1 MSAVTFERPASR
13 RAPRPFLP
21 LVSADLLKL
30 RKRRGLVATV
40 TAMTVGASI
49 VTYGVLAI
57 LHAVNPAHHGPA
69 GGTVNLGHGMF
80 VLTLLGSVAATIVG
94 ASAGASDLGAGVF
107 RELVVTGRSRAAL
120 FASRIPG
127 GLAFLLPLVAAGY
140 ALAAVAAVV
149 FAGTLPVP
157 TTTLLVES
165 GLWLV
170 GSAALFYVL
179 AVGVASAIGSRT
191 QTVGILLAFR
201 LAVAPILAS
210 IGALGVGRELLPNTA
225 LLHFA
230 PAAVQRFLTQ
240 GPDIPT
246 SAAAAVAV
254 IAAWIAVPVLVGV
267 WRTMTRDA

>member
-57 LHAVNPAHHGPA
+57 LHAV
-69 GGTVNLGHGMF
+69 
-80 VLTLLGSVAATIVG
+80 
-94 ASAGASDLGAGVF
+94 
-107 RELVVTGRSRAAL
+107 SRAAL